1 MGSTDS
7 FKPKDDR
14 PFLLNWMAANI
25 VGLPILLGPYS
36 VGVVLLTGTAIL
48 SDGGSIRLFW
58 HVSMF
63 MILAL
68 CGAVM
73 GAYLGHMQSLSLKTR
88 IPQTGKWIGA
98 TSLGVAIG
106 APLSWLAYLWILDS
120 TLVPN
125 GVLFF
130 FLSQYVTFS
139 VLLGL
144 SVGAAQWCFYGM
156 VVTISG
162 ETK

>member
-73 GAYLGHMQSLSLKTR
+73 GH
-88 IPQTGKWIGA
+88 
-98 TSLGVAIG
+98 TSGTCNHSRSKHEFHKPESGLE
-106 APLSWLAYLWILDS
+106 
-120 TLVPN
+120 
-125 GVLFF
+125 
-130 FLSQYVTFS
+130 Q
-139 VLLGL
+139 LL
-144 SVGAAQWCFYGM
+144 
-156 VVTISG
+156 
-162 ETK
+162 